1 MTEYPESIFRLW
13 PISAVHSSDEVSK
26 ADELFS
32 LWERSRSPMDFIEWV
47 ERYSEI
53 RRSPALQRVRSS
65 EEIDT
70 AMELFR
76 EWEIDRSGE
85 EFLDWVYSQ

>member
-1 MTEYPESIFRLW
+1 M
-13 PISAVHSSDEVSK
+13 
-26 ADELFS
+26 FS
-32 LWERSRSPMDFIEWV
+32 LWEHSRSSLDFIEWV

-53 RRSPALQRVRSS
+53 LRSSALQRVRSS

-70 AMELFR
+70 AMELFQ
-76 EWEIDRSGE
+76 EWEMDRSGE

>member
-1 MTEYPESIFRLW
+1 MTEYPESIFGLW
-13 PISAVHSSDEVSK
+13 PVSAVRSSDEVSK
-26 ADELFS
+26 ADELYS
-32 LWERSRSPMDFIEWV
+32 QWGRSRTRLGFEEWV

-70 AMELFR
+70 AVELFR
-76 EWEIDRSGE
+76 EWEMDRSGE
-85 EFLDWVYSQ
+85 DFLDWVYSQ